1 MKSWS
6 TLVLALISLALL
18 SFFYFGGKDMPST
31 TERQEAARRLVSI
44 ESDKVTR
51 VELTN
56 ASGEFLLVK
65 DSTGAWRLE
74 KPIRT
79 DADAS
84 AVSQL
89 LSDLEFTS
97 RRGTLRPSDFEDY
110 AKALE
115 SFGLKN
121 PRARI
126 KIQQNGSAWSVALGN
141 ETAVGTQ
148 LYALASDGKKEDLVV
163 VEKFVQDNLLI
174 GLDRLR
180 SRSVFTFMTPLVD
193 GIALRQ
199 GEQAAE
205 VTKSGDGWKIVRPTE
220 GPADETKVV
229 SFLAG
234 LLSARVVDFVTEEG
248 GDVGSY
254 GLQTPAVVIEIKS
267 SGSSQILRIGQPVPG
282 KDLVY
287 AQRAEEGAS
296 VVTLP
301 KALVDQITGMLDQVR
316 DRRLAAFQDPF
327 DFTSWRI
334 ERRGGLLM
342 QATAVGRKW
351 VLDSG
356 HDADSSLVNALI
368 LGLRDQQGEGM
379 QLKSPEAL
387 KRAGLEAPQ
396 AVITLTPKKEGDSEP
411 QPLVIRLGTSRKG
424 KLTAD
429 SSRLPYL
436 VEVSD
441 ALLSLLAGGS
451 TDWHARQVRLAREG
465 KQPIRLTWKRPAGDT
480 LLSRAEDGTWKHADG
495 TAAQPEAVN
504 RLLGLLQTLEVTAWV
519 PLKEADFAKPRFSL
533 EITDDGQET
542 RTVDFVLMG
551 KDGQNRARIRGDTAA
566 FILKAEDFQVFDTP
580 PAPVSK

>member
-6 TLVLALISLALL
+6 TLVLALVSLALL

-31 TERQEAARRLVSI
+31 TDREEAARRLVSI
-44 ESDKVTR
+44 EPDKATR
-51 VELTN
+51 VELAN
-56 ASGEFLLVK
+56 PSGEFLLAK
-65 DSTGAWRLE
+65 DASGAWRLE
-74 KPIRT
+74 KPIRA
-79 DADAS
+79 DADAT
-84 AVSQL
+84 AVNKV
-89 LSDLEFTS
+89 LSDLEFAR
-97 RRGTLRPSDFEDY
+97 RRGTLRPGDFEDY

-126 KIQQNGSAWSVALGN
+126 KIQENGRAWSVALGN

-163 VEKFVQDNLLI
+163 VEKSIDESLLL

-180 SRSVFTFMTPLVD
+180 SRGVFTFMTPLVD

-205 VTKSGDGWKIVRPTE
+205 VAKSGDGWKIVRPTE

-229 SFLAG
+229 SLLAG
-234 LLSARVVDFVTEEG
+234 LLAARVVDFVTEG
-248 GDVGSY
+248 GGNAGSY
-254 GLQTPAVVIEIKS
+254 GLQTPAAVIEVKS
-267 SGSSQILRIGQPVPG
+267 AGASQILRIGQAVPG

-287 AQRAEEGAS
+287 AQRAEDGAGI
-296 VVTLP
+296 VTLP
-301 KALVDQITGMLDQVR
+301 KAVADQITGMLDQVR

-327 DFTSWRI
+327 EFASWRI
-334 ERRGGLLM
+334 ERRGGLLL
-342 QATAVGRKW
+342 QATASGRNW
-351 VLDSG
+351 VLDGG
-356 HDADSSLVNALI
+356 HEADGSLVNALI

-379 QLKSPEAL
+379 QPKSPEAL

-396 AVITLTPKKEGDSEP
+396 AVITLTPKKEGEAEP
-411 QPLVIRLGTSRKG
+411 QPLVIRLGTPRKG
-424 KLTAD
+424 KLTAE

-441 ALLSLLAGGS
+441 AVLSLLPGGG
-451 TDWHARQVRLAREG
+451 TDWHARQVRLARVG
-465 KQPIRLTWKRPAGDT
+465 NQPIRLTWKRPAGDT
-480 LLSRAEDGTWKHADG
+480 VLSRAEDGTWKHADG
-495 TAAQPEAVN
+495 AAAEPDAVN
-504 RLLGLLQTLEVTAWV
+504 RLLGLLQSLEATTWV

-533 EITDDGQET
+533 EIADAGQET

-566 FILKAEDFQVFDTP
+566 FILTAEDFQVFDTP
-580 PAPVSK
+580 PVPAPK